1 LPHYKK
7 MVGEKCYLSPLSMED
22 AEPFTRWENDLA
34 VALPLGDEAF
44 VPVSLEK
51 SQEQVVEAIRNH
63 SHVFGILDLATD
75 QLIGRCML
83 FSLDLV
89 NRSAMMGMMIG
100 EKEYWDHGYGQ
111 EATRLLLDYGF
122 NLLNLNS
129 IMLGVYAFNERA
141 IQAYRRVGF
150 REIGRRRQVRI
161 INGQKFDLLEMD
173 ILAEEFTPLYVKQFL
188 PK

>member
-1 LPHYKK
+1 
-7 MVGEKCYLSPLSMED
+7 MED
-22 AEPFTRWENDLA
+22 AEAFTRWENDLA

-51 SQEQVVEAIRNH
+51 SHEQVGEAIRNQ
-63 SHVFGILDLATD
+63 SHVFAIVDISSD
-75 QLIGRCML
+75 RLIGRCML

-89 NRSAMMGMMIG
+89 NRTAMLGMMIG

-111 EATRLLLDYGF
+111 EASRLLLDYGF

-150 REIGRRRQVRI
+150 REIGRRRQARI
-161 INGQKFDLLEMD
+161 INGQKFDMVEMD

>member
-1 LPHYKK
+1 
-7 MVGEKCYLSPLSMED
+7 
-22 AEPFTRWENDLA
+22 
-34 VALPLGDEAF
+34 
-44 VPVSLEK
+44 
-51 SQEQVVEAIRNH
+51 
-63 SHVFGILDLATD
+63 
-75 QLIGRCML
+75 ML